1 MSEPTIGQRLDTAL
15 DNLKLTTSAQGA
27 IGWLVQGQAEK
38 AQQALV
44 KLDAEQ
50 LRAVS
55 AAALGLAAMADHLAN
70 QIEEN
75 PTNG

>member
-27 IGWLVQGQAEK
+27 IGWLVHGQAEK
-38 AQQALV
+38 AHHALAR
-44 KLDAEQ
+44 LDVEQ

-55 AAALGLAAMADHLAN
+55 AAGLGLAAMADHLAN
-70 QIEEN
+70 QIEGN